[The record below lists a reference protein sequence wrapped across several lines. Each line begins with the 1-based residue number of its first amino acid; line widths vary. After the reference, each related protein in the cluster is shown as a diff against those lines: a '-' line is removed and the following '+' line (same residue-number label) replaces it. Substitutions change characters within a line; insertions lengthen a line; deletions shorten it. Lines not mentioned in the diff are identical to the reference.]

1 MPDLIRLATPS
12 DAAAVQAIY
21 APYVRETAISFE
33 YDPPT
38 VEEMAA
44 RIATI
49 SVQFPY
55 LIAESDG
62 DVRGY
67 AYATALRGRRA
78 YDWSVETTVYLRNDS
93 LGRGMGRSLY
103 ESLIA
108 TLSLL
113 GYHQAYAG
121 ISLPNAA
128 SIALHE
134 RVGFTHLGTYE
145 RVGWKLGAWRS
156 VGWWQLLL
164 DPPQG
169 EPVPPVHLTDYVDR
183 GALDVAVATGI
194 RFLTRR

>member
-1 MPDLIRLATPS
+1 MPDLIRLAMPS

-21 APYVRETAISFE
+21 APYVRDTTISFE

-44 RIATI
+44 RIAST
-49 SVQFPY
+49 VAQFPY
-55 LIAESDG
+55 LVAASDG
-62 DVRGY
+62 EVRGY

-93 LGRGMGRSLY
+93 LGRGLGRALY

-145 RVGWKLGAWRS
+145 RVGWKFGAWRS

-164 DPPQG
+164 DPPEG
-169 EPVPPVHLTDYVDR
+169 EPSPPVHVTDYTDR
-183 GALDVAVATGI
+183 GALEVAVATGLP
-194 RFLTRR
+194 FLTRR